1 MFTQAQQSRPQAL
14 WKAKRRRGGVGQ
26 DNLVQSRLSFFIGK
40 FPNLKLC
47 EGVKPNLKV
56 SAENATDKTNKEII
70 HTLSLLGVGGGGGV
84 KRKTEG

>member
-26 DNLVQSRLSFFIGK
+26 DNLVQSHLSFFIGK
-40 FPNLKLC
+40 FPNLKLR

-70 HTLSLLGVGGGGGV
+70 RTLSLLGVGGGV
-84 KRKTEG
+84 KRKTED